1 MGVGFFGHG
10 LYGQRYRLGFSGC
23 GIKISKAFD
32 VKEKAEVFGLF
43 QGAKHRLLHFEID
56 QKKKGLLRGSPSRHF
71 CFKS

>member
-56 QKKKGLLRGSPSRHF
+56 QKKKRAFAWQP
-71 CFKS
+71 KSTFLF